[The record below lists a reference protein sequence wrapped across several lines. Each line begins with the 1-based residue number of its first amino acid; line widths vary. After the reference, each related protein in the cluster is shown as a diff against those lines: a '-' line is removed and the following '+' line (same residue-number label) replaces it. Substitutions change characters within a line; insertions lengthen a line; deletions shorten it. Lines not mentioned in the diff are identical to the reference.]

1 MPTLM
6 ATSTALSCSSHP
18 CWRTTWLWPLLSP
31 LMLALPMLSDNNNP
45 VPSLQRRI
53 SSLLQFLLSKSLSG
67 LIVKL
72 PVWERCCLAFR
83 VWGVD
88 TFGMKQQ
95 EAAKLKSA
103 NLWAYTQ
110 NRGVL
115 VTLIISFC
123 CYFESSL
130 ILADV
135 LFFCPLYTVKFNHG
149 VKRHTEIKSIF

>member
-1 MPTLM
+1 M

-18 CWRTTWLWPLLSP
+18 CWRTTWHWPLLSP

-45 VPSLQRRI
+45 VPFLQRRI
-53 SSLLQFLLSKSLSG
+53 NSLLQSLLSKSLLG

-83 VWGVD
+83 VWSID

-95 EAAKLKSA
+95 EAAKLKRA
-103 NLWAYTQ
+103 NLWACTQ

-115 VTLIISFC
+115 VTLIIYFC

-130 ILADV
+130 MVADV
-135 LFFCPLYTVKFNHG
+135 LFFCPLYTVKFNQW
-149 VKRHTEIKSIF
+149 VKRHTKIKSIF